1 MRRKTGFI
9 VALILAWAPY
19 TYSQERA
26 QADVQVRSVV
36 VTEIGDRLTCR
47 VEVFS
52 VNDDDAHDTT
62 LRILFPVGVTFVSSS
77 SGCTADTSIAS
88 DRTQAF
94 ATCEIGVLRHRGGLG
109 ESRTVEVVTTVPR
122 RELRISKTFG
132 AFAWSRTPD
141 PRPRNNYNE
150 GTAIAG
156 TRPGVEPAEIR
167 SEITGYAPAGCLRK
181 GSAVTIRGS
190 GFGDSQGTRT
200 AVLGGNGISVMLP
213 ITSWSNRA
221 IAASIPDDPS
231 IRVGWSYYIGIQNSA
246 HNWMSNINRRFTIC
260 K

>member
-1 MRRKTGFI
+1 MKKAIVI
-9 VALILAWAPY
+9 VAVLLMAVSSA
-19 TYSQERA
+19 YSQERA
-26 QADVQVRSVV
+26 QADVQVRSVAV
-36 VTEIGDRLTCR
+36 SEAGGRLTCR

-62 LRILFPVGVTFVSSS
+62 LRILFPVGVTFVSSP
-77 SGCTADTSIAS
+77 SGCTANPSIAS
-88 DRTQAF
+88 DHTQAF
-94 ATCEIGVLRHRGGLG
+94 ATCEIGVLRHNGGRG

-150 GTAIAG
+150 GTAI
-156 TRPGVEPAEIR
+156 TVTSPGVEVGEIR

-181 GSAVTIRGS
+181 GSTVTIRGS
-190 GFGDSQGTRT
+190 GFGDSQGTRR
-200 AVLGGNGISVMLP
+200 AVLGGNGISVVLP
-213 ITSWSNRA
+213 ISAWSNT
-221 IAASIPDDPS
+221 SITATIPNDS
-231 IRVGWSYYIGIQNSA
+231 LIRVGLRYYIGIQNSEG
-246 HNWMSNINRRFTIC
+246 NWMSNINRSFSIC